1 LSATLAEIEVSLYVC
16 SFKTGAALLREPPV
30 GAAREEIARLRRTVR
45 VEICI
50 VAFWIAMSAL
60 SYREENDNA
69 GTVYVTAK

>member
-1 LSATLAEIEVSLYVC
+1 M
-16 SFKTGAALLREPPV
+16 LREPPV